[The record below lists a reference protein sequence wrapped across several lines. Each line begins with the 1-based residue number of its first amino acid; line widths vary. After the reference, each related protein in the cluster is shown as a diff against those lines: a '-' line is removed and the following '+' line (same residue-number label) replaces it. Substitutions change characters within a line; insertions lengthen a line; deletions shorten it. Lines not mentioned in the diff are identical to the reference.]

1 MKTITKDLKSFK
13 IIPENKTTYGA
24 SFRKS
29 LNDEVTSIMTDE
41 ELEVMPLYILEQN
54 IFGYNTAKATCDD
67 NDEFDEEIG
76 IGVVSAKLD
85 RKNHLWMAKNY
96 ERALRDMNSAMRK
109 LEDLCGK
116 HLKKAKAIE
125 NDLENYYGWRK
136 K

>member
-41 ELEVMPLYILEQN
+41 ELEVMPLYILEQD
-54 IFGYNTAKATCDD
+54 IFGCNTAKATCDD
-67 NDEFDEEIG
+67 KDEFNEEVGIG
-76 IGVVSAKLD
+76 IVSAKLD
-85 RKNHLWMAKNY
+85 MKNHLWMAKKY

-109 LEDLCGK
+109 LEDLCDK
-116 HLKKAKAIE
+116 HLKKAKAIRK
-125 NDLENYYGWRK
+125 DLINYYGWEE
-136 K
+136 